1 MPTVAVMQNIS
12 LLRSLTVSLL
22 LLLLAACTGT
32 PSGVQPIGNFDVNRY
47 MGRWYE
53 VARFDHSFEKGMEQV
68 TATYTLRENGTVE
81 VVNRGY
87 LPANGAWKEAR
98 GTARFVG
105 DSRVGA
111 LKVSFFG
118 PFYGG
123 YNIVDLDAQYRHALV
138 VGPNRSYLWILCR
151 DAHPAPAE
159 VERLKRKAA
168 ALGFDT
174 AQIVD
179 VRQ

>member
-1 MPTVAVMQNIS
+1 MLNAS
-12 LLRSLTVSLL
+12 SLRSLAAILL
-22 LLLLAACTGT
+22 LSFLAACSGT
-32 PSGVQPIGNFDVNRY
+32 PSGVQPIGDFDVDRY

-53 VARFDHSFEKGMEQV
+53 VARFDHSFERGMEQV
-68 TATYTLRENGTVE
+68 TATYTLRDGGRVD

-87 LPANGAWKEAR
+87 LPTKGEWKEAR
-98 GTARFVG
+98 GKAKFVG
-105 DSRVGA
+105 DPRVGA

-118 PFYGG
+118 PFYGA
-123 YNIVDLDAQYRHALV
+123 YNIVDLDADYRHALV

-151 DAHPAPAE
+151 DAHPAAAE
-159 VERLKRKAA
+159 VERLKRRAA

-174 AQIVD
+174 ANIID